1 MKNLFLKLKIFPFQT
16 VNEPAVISRLIST
29 HSKSNGQVLKAK
41 PRCLTKNQASIR
53 SCKKLNSRVK
63 KSYIQSL
70 VGSEDIPIKNSSSPV
85 SCLLSHF
92 SVLQVALVEI
102 KCERAICL
110 ELFKDSKSLG
120 RITCRYGGNTIAAGM
135 VIEIT

>member
-1 MKNLFLKLKIFPFQT
+1 M
-16 VNEPAVISRLIST
+16 
-29 HSKSNGQVLKAK
+29 G
-41 PRCLTKNQASIR
+41 
-53 SCKKLNSRVK
+53 
-63 KSYIQSL
+63 
-70 VGSEDIPIKNSSSPV
+70 
-85 SCLLSHF
+85 
-92 SVLQVALVEI
+92 ALVEI